1 MTKQEKIKKIKKAI
15 KNKTY
20 NWEKAI
26 EKATEKILNNP
37 EVLLW
42 RWQFENT
49 HYFEKIKNS

>member
-42 RWQFENT
+42 R
-49 HYFEKIKNS
+49 